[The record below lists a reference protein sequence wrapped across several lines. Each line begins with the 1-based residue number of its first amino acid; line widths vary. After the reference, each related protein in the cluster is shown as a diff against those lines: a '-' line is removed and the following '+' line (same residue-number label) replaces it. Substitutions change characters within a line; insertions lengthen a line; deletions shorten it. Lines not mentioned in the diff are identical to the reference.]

1 MKLRFDIRS
10 QLGFARFGRIK
21 IGERSYKTP
30 NLLVPINN
38 TILNNIQIDE
48 SFNYFNYI
56 PNKDN
61 FNQLIGYE
69 IQDPLGIFSEKE
81 MRENKEKKE
90 KKEEKQ
96 EKQEKE
102 NEALFLETK
111 ELWGIPR
118 ISDNTPENQPN
129 SPQKLYILADN
140 YPNTDVA
147 RYQSYELAATSTR
160 LRMYEELLLKKFPD
174 DLFILEFTFKEDPK
188 ILEYIIAWILRNQ
201 DHLFG
206 IRIRNIFANLMQSRI
221 ILEWIIELKR
231 KLPSNLLWIAGGKIL
246 PQNYALALYLGFD
259 LIDTRYIF
267 QMGIKGLYISPNSTK
282 WLRDLSYPLCSCKY
296 CQQLISYLNNQKK
309 ETPQVKSLVLN
320 HNFYSAIGELWRIN
334 QSIADHSIRSYVEMK
349 IHSSPLAAAFLRT
362 IDTHYAKEINSRFPL
377 INSHPVMCVGSESY
391 SRPEIV
397 NFINRVKDE
406 LTPAK
411 KYEMI
416 VILPCSAKKPY
427 SQSKS
432 HQKFIKAIRKA
443 AGNHYDK
450 IHQVIITSPTGV
462 IPRELEKV
470 FPAAHYDIPVT
481 GEWDAYEI
489 RSTAECLANWLKK
502 YETEENSSL
511 IIIAHLSG
519 GYRKACEIAELF
531 LSRDSDY
538 ADRFKF
544 IYSISQTDDFSA
556 GSFEGLNNLGSEISE
571 NLGNITQDKKSP
583 NISND
588 FKKITKDEIIIRA
601 TMDYQFGKG
610 AGETIIKNGAIII
623 KGKRPQYNE
632 IYTYDGAGKLL
643 VGRLYANTGLIKLAP
658 RGAELLVP
666 LGKNQIRINEEDL
679 RGTTVFRPILDVI
692 EPSAHPGDE
701 MIVVNKNGNYLGVG
715 ELIQAP
721 SDATLAKS
729 GMICKLR
736 KKIKQHSKKGQ

>member
-1 MKLRFDIRS
+1 MKQRFDIRS

-21 IGERSYKTP
+21 IGERSFKTP
-30 NLLVPINN
+30 NIMVPINKN
-38 TILNNIQIDE
+38 ILNNIEIDK

-69 IQDPLGIFSEKE
+69 IQDPLGIFT
-81 MRENKEKKE
+81 
-90 KKEEKQ
+90 KKEENG
-96 EKQEKE
+96 ESYS
-102 NEALFLETK
+102 LFSETK

-118 ISDNTPENQPN
+118 IPRTLKNTSQNQTNPT
-129 SPQKLYILADN
+129 PKLYILADN

-147 RYQSYELAATSTR
+147 RYRSYELAATSTR
-160 LRMYEELLLKKFPD
+160 LRMYEELLFKKYPD
-174 DLFILEFTFKEDPK
+174 HKFILEFTFKEDPQ

-206 IRIRNIFANLMQSRI
+206 IRIRNIFANLMHSRV
-221 ILEWIIELKR
+221 ILECIIELKR
-231 KLPSNLLWIAGGKIL
+231 KLPSNLLWIVSGKIL

-267 QMGIKGLYISPNSTK
+267 QMGIKGLYITPNGTK
-282 WLRDLSYPLCSCKY
+282 WLREMSYPLCSCKY
-296 CQQLISYLNNQKK
+296 CQQIIMFLDNQKK
-309 ETPQVKSLVLN
+309 ETPHVKSLILN
-320 HNFYSAIGELWRIN
+320 HNFYSAIGELWRIK
-334 QSIADHSIRSYVEMK
+334 QSITDKTLRSYIEMK

-362 IDTHYAKEINSRFPL
+362 IDTQYAKEINSRFPI

-391 SRPEIV
+391 NRPEII

-406 LTPAK
+406 ILPAK
-411 KYEMI
+411 KYKMV

-427 SQSKS
+427 SQSRS
-432 HQKFIKAIRKA
+432 HQKFIKTIRKA
-443 AGNHYDK
+443 AGKRYND

-502 YETEENSSL
+502 YETEDKSSL
-511 IIIAHLSG
+511 TIIAHLTG

-531 LSRDSDY
+531 LSRENEGEY
-538 ADRFKF
+538 KNRFKF
-544 IYSISQTDDFSA
+544 IYSISQTDDFGT
-556 GSFEGLNNLGSEISE
+556 GSFEGLNNLSAEITD
-571 NLGNITQDKKSP
+571 NLSKNTQDKQSPDKSK
-583 NISND
+583 D
-588 FKKITKDEIIIRA
+588 FNKITKDEIIIKA
-601 TMDYQFGKG
+601 TMDYQIGKG
-610 AGETIIKNGAIII
+610 AGEMIIKNGAIII

-666 LGKNQIRINEEDL
+666 LGKNQISINEEDL
-679 RGTTVFRPILDVI
+679 QGTTIFRPILKDI
-692 EPSAHPGDE
+692 DPSAHPGDE
-701 MIVVNKNGNYLGVG
+701 MIVVNKNGSYLGVG

-721 SDATLAKS
+721 LDASLATS

-736 KKIKQHSKKGQ
+736 KKIKQHSKKG

>member
-1 MKLRFDIRS
+1 MIQRFDIRA
-10 QLGFARFGRIK
+10 QLGFARLGKIK
-21 IGERSYKTP
+21 IGERSFKTP
-30 NLLVPINN
+30 NIMVPINKN
-38 TILNNIQIDE
+38 ILNYIQIDE
-48 SFNYFNYI
+48 SFNYFNGI
-56 PNKDN
+56 QNKDN

-81 MRENKEKKE
+81 MKE
-90 KKEEKQ
+90 KKEEKD
-96 EKQEKE
+96 
-102 NEALFLETK
+102 NESLFSETK

-118 ISDNTPENQPN
+118 ISKNPSQDQTN
-129 SPQKLYILADN
+129 SFQKLYILTDN
-140 YPNTDVA
+140 YPNTDVT

-160 LRMYEELLLKKFPD
+160 LRMYEELLLKKYPD
-174 DLFILEFTFKEDPK
+174 EKFILEFTFKEDPK
-188 ILEYIIAWILRNQ
+188 ILKYIITWILRNQ

-206 IRIRNIFANLMQSRI
+206 IRIRNIFANLMQSRK

-259 LIDTRYIF
+259 LIDARYIF
-267 QMGIKGLYISPNSTK
+267 QMGIKGLYISPDSTK
-282 WLRDLSYPLCSCKY
+282 WLRELSYPLCSCKY
-296 CQQLISYLNNQKK
+296 CQQLIPYLNNMKK
-309 ETPQVKSLVLN
+309 ETPKVKSMILN
-320 HNFYSAIGELWRIN
+320 HNFHSVIGELWRVN
-334 QSIADHSIRSYVEMK
+334 QSISDKTLRSYVEMK

-362 IDTHYAKEINSRFPL
+362 IDIQYAKEINSRFPI

-391 SRPEIV
+391 NRPEII

-411 KYEMI
+411 KYKMV

-427 SQSKS
+427 SQSRS
-432 HQKFIKAIRKA
+432 HQKFIKTIRKA
-443 AGNHYDK
+443 AGKLYDE
-450 IHQVIITSPTGV
+450 IHQVIITSPTGI

-489 RSTAECLANWLKK
+489 RSTAECLAHWLKK
-502 YETEENSSL
+502 YETEDYSSL
-511 IIIAHLSG
+511 IIIAHLTG

-531 LSRDSDY
+531 LSREKD
-538 ADRFKF
+538 FENIFNF
-544 IYSISQTDDFSA
+544 IYSITQNDDFGT
-556 GSFEGLNNLGSEISE
+556 GSFEGLNNLSSEITE
-571 NLGNITQDKKSP
+571 NLSKIAQDKKLP
-583 NISND
+583 DKSND
-588 FKKITKDEIIIRA
+588 YKKITKDEIIIKA

-610 AGETIIKNGAIII
+610 AGDMIIQNGAIII

-666 LGKNQIRINEEDL
+666 FGKHQIKINEEDL

-692 EPSAHPGDE
+692 DPLTHPGDE
-701 MIVVNKNGNYLGVG
+701 MIVVNKNGKYMGVG

-721 SDATLAKS
+721 MDANLAKS